1 MAALSDDWST
11 RHSVLAN
18 ARRTAALIN
27 ALSGTG
33 DREPQ
38 PKPAAEAEAATVA
51 VAVAVAVAEV
61 LREYGESEPV
71 ELAPDDV
78 VRMRVAALLLREVFA
93 AEDVDAAAAA
103 LNRLLAEQTGPL
115 RLTSHGG
122 SAPWHPHLDSHDDA
136 PWDEWFLTSSCL
148 ALTVLLWDHQ
158 RPPGGLCASLACR
171 NVYIT
176 SGPGPARRY
185 CSRRCATRERVAAH
199 RRGQRA
205 TDTKSHSH
213 SGSGSGSGNS

>member
-1 MAALSDDWST
+1 MAALTDDWST

-38 PKPAAEAEAATVA
+38 PKPAAEA
-51 VAVAVAVAEV
+51 VAVAEV

-78 VRMRVAALLLREVFA
+78 VRMRAAALLLREVFA
-93 AEDVDAAAAA
+93 AEDVDATAAA

-122 SAPWHPHLDSHDDA
+122 TTPWHPHLDSHDDA

-158 RPPGGLCASLACR
+158 RPPGGLCASPACR
-171 NVYIT
+171 HVYIT

-205 TDTKSHSH
+205 TDTKS
-213 SGSGSGSGNS
+213 GSGSGSGNS

>member
-1 MAALSDDWST
+1 MAALPDDWST
-11 RHSVLAN
+11 QHSVLAN

-33 DREPQ
+33 DQEPQ
-38 PKPAAEAEAATVA
+38 PKAADVEAADVE
-51 VAVAVAVAEV
+51 AVAEV

-78 VRMRVAALLLREVFA
+78 VRMRAAALLLREVFA
-93 AEDVDAAAAA
+93 AEDVDTAAAA

-122 SAPWHPHLDSHDDA
+122 STPWHPHLDSHDDA

-148 ALTVLLWDHQ
+148 ALAVLLWDHQ
-158 RPPGGLCASLACR
+158 RPPGGLCASPACR
-171 NVYIT
+171 NVYLT

-199 RRGQRA
+199 RRGRRA
-205 TDTKSHSH
+205 TDTKSH

>member
-1 MAALSDDWST
+1 MRYTRYIRPMAALPDDWST

-27 ALSGTG
+27 ALSGT
-33 DREPQ
+33 DDQEPQ
-38 PKPAAEAEAATVA
+38 PEQVA
-51 VAVAVAVAEV
+51 QV

-78 VRMRVAALLLREVFA
+78 VRMRAAALLLREVFA
-93 AEDVDAAAAA
+93 AEDVDAAAVA

-158 RPPGGLCASLACR
+158 RPPGGLCASPACR

-205 TDTKSHSH
+205 TDTKS
-213 SGSGSGSGNS
+213 G

>member
-1 MAALSDDWST
+1 MRNMRYTRYIRPMAALSDDWST

-38 PKPAAEAEAATVA
+38 PTPAAE
-51 VAVAVAVAEV
+51 AVAEV
-61 LREYGESEPV
+61 LREYGESAPV
-71 ELAPDDV
+71 DLAPDDV
-78 VRMRVAALLLREVFA
+78 VRMRAAALLLREVFA
-93 AEDVDAAAAA
+93 AGDVDAAAAA

-122 SAPWHPHLDSHDDA
+122 GTPWHPHLDSHDDA

-148 ALTVLLWDHQ
+148 ALTALLWDDQ
-158 RPPGGLCASLACR
+158 RPPGGLCASTACR

-176 SGPGPARRY
+176 SGPGPARRF

-199 RRGQRA
+199 RRGQRT
-205 TDTKSHSH
+205 TDTK
-213 SGSGSGSGNS
+213 SGSGSGNS